1 MSQVFPKWTNLIP
14 KVIAPL
20 AVLGLG
26 LVSFGYMYYV
36 DNKYWMVGYEPQQPV
51 DYSHQIHV
59 GKLGMD
65 CRFCHTHV
73 EESYH
78 SNVPATATCMNCHTA
93 DEATDQAMLSSDLW
107 KKHKTNKNLVTLRAS
122 FQSGE
127 PVQWRRIHKIPD
139 YAHFPHAAHVNAGI
153 SCYSC
158 HGRVDQ
164 LEVVRQ
170 NHSLAMGW
178 CLECHRAPEKHLV
191 DNKGQMGAPVQ
202 VTDLKTVAELLAS
215 ESQAQRGAE
224 LAKQK
229 QLQPPQHCAACHY

>member
-1 MSQVFPKWTNLIP
+1 MSQVFPKWLNLVP
-14 KVIAPL
+14 KVVAPM
-20 AVLGLG
+20 VLGG
-26 LVSFGYMYYV
+26 VVLVGAGYEYYI
-36 DNKYWMVGYEPQQPV
+36 DNLFWMKGYEPDQPV

-65 CRFCHTHV
+65 CRYCHSHV

-93 DEATDQAMLSSDLW
+93 DDATDQAFLNAELW
-107 KKHKTNKNLVTLRAS
+107 KKHKTNENLVTLRSAFAS
-122 FQSGE
+122 TE
-127 PVQWRRIHKIPD
+127 PVQWRRVHKIPD

-191 DNKGQMGAPVQ
+191 DNKGALGPAQA
-202 VTDLKTVAELLAS
+202 VTDLRLVAEQLAS
-215 ESQAQRGAE
+215 EGQAARGAE
-224 LAKQK
+224 LAKMK